1 MKKQEL
7 KDRIYILTGNTA
19 PLSYMLA
26 SRHTKRHPLLYFDAE
41 KHANRELRYARNQ
54 GSPFVDEQ
62 DDNAI
67 LEPIVFED
75 GALNVPKNNV
85 ALQQFLDYHPG
96 NGIKFSERD
105 EGKEAT
111 EELKFL
117 NLEVDALS
125 AAKGLDITTIEM
137 VCRVG
142 LGQDCFNL
150 TSAELRRDVLIFA
163 RNSPNEFLELLDNPK
178 LKLQDFCNRLIT
190 GNFLNLRNNGREIF
204 YNLKNNKKRLFTVPF
219 GEEPVSA
226 LVAFFQSD
234 DGLEAYEFFKKK
246 VKD

>member
-7 KDRIYILTGNTA
+7 KDRIYLLTGNTA

-117 NLEVDALS
+117 NLVY
-125 AAKGLDITTIEM
+125 AK
-137 VCRVG
+137 
-142 LGQDCFNL
+142 NH
-150 TSAELRRDVLIFA
+150 
-163 RNSPNEFLELLDNPK
+163 PNEFLELLDNPK